1 MLLDN
6 FRRRITVLFLCMI
19 WLVALSVFALDY
31 SKVSRVIVESNET
44 ELGLIQS
51 SVIQALT
58 SVDIAYTYFDKD
70 VALKMEKHTGELMRR
85 YDQGEDPKDWDYDEL
100 KDRFG
105 MDVYVLDDSNTVV
118 YSSFKKD
125 IGINFS
131 ECCTDFSTLLDE
143 RRNSGDFY
151 HDGLDTQQQTGEIKK
166 FSYQGTKDHKY
177 IFELGYSLENDEIFE
192 SFSFLRVTREIQIM
206 YDIVERIKVYN
217 SEGYLLESN
226 KGKKHMVDDSRLPHL
241 REAFNTNKVVETE
254 SVEGEK
260 TTYLRYVPYNND
272 KDKGISTS
280 RVVEI
285 EYNKERLHDTMETMR
300 FTFYMQLL
308 AFIIISIFLSSTT
321 SRMVASPMYLAFHD
335 SLTGLKNRAAY
346 DSLVNRLI
354 NKKIPF
360 GMILID
366 LDNFKNV
373 NDVLGHEKG
382 DMILKY
388 VANII
393 KECVRDTDLAIRLGG
408 DEFIVV
414 AEGVQTHE
422 DLSVVAHRI
431 RERLTV
437 LGDSYTDFDFEC
449 YQTINEIG
457 VTMSIG
463 GVLYPTDGLD
473 IDELFA
479 KVDDSMYESKS
490 NGKDTYMGYSEN
502 KGDVD

>member
-1 MLLDN
+1 MLLDS
-6 FRRRITVLFLCMI
+6 FRRRITVLFLFI
-19 WLVALSVFALDY
+19 LWLVALSVFALDY
-31 SKVSRVIVESNET
+31 SKVSKVIVESNET

-58 SVDIAYTYFDKD
+58 SVDVAYTHFDND
-70 VALKMEKHTGELMRR
+70 VSLKMERNTEYLMDK
-85 YDQGEDPKDWDYDEL
+85 YESGEDPADWDYGEL

-105 MDVYVLDDSNTVV
+105 MDVYVLDDSNTVL

-131 ECCTDFSTLLDE
+131 ECCDDFSKLLDE
-143 RRNSGDFY
+143 RREAGKFY

-166 FSYQGTKDHKY
+166 FSYQGTKDKKY
-177 IFELGYSLENDEIFE
+177 IIELGYSLENDDIFE
-192 SFSFLRVTREIQIM
+192 SFSFLRVTREIQVM
-206 YDIVERIKVYN
+206 YDIVDRIKVYN

-226 KGKKHMVDDSRLPHL
+226 KGRKYVVSDNRKEYL
-241 REAFNTNKVVETE
+241 REAFENDRVVN
-254 SVEGEK
+254 VELVEDGK
-260 TTYLRYVPYNND
+260 TKYLRYVPYNNG

-285 EYNKERLHDTMETMR
+285 EYNKERLYDTMENMR
-300 FTFYMQLL
+300 FTFYIQLL
-308 AFIIISIFLSSTT
+308 AFIIISIFLSSIT
-321 SRMVASPMYLAFHD
+321 SKMVASPMYLAFHD

-346 DSLVNRLI
+346 DSLVNQLI
-354 NKKIPF
+354 SKNIPF

-373 NDVLGHEKG
+373 NDVLGHDRG

-393 KECVRDTDLAIRLGG
+393 NESVRETDLAIRLGG

-414 AEGVQTHE
+414 AKGIQTHE
-422 DLSVVAHRI
+422 DLRIVAERI
-431 RERLTV
+431 RERMSV
-437 LGDSYTDFDFEC
+437 LGESYTDFDFEC
-449 YQTINEIG
+449 YRTINEIG

-479 KVDDSMYESKS
+479 KVDSSMYESKTG
-490 NGKDTYMGYSEN
+490 GKNTYMGYKEDE
-502 KGDVD
+502 GDVD

>member
-58 SVDIAYTYFDKD
+58 SVDTAYTYFDKD

-143 RRNSGDFY
+143 RRNSGGFY

-166 FSYQGTKDHKY
+166 FSYQGTKDGKY

-226 KGKKHMVDDSRLPHL
+226 KGKKYMIDDRRMGYL
-241 REAFNTNKVVETE
+241 RKAFETDRVVE
-254 SVEGEK
+254 VEVVEDGK
-260 TTYLRYVPYNND
+260 TKYLRYVPYNNG

-285 EYNKERLHDTMETMR
+285 EYNKARLHDTMGNMR
-300 FTFYMQLL
+300 FTFYIQLL
-308 AFIIISIFLSSTT
+308 AFIIISIFLASIT
-321 SRMVASPMYLAFHD
+321 SKMVASPMYLAFHD

-346 DSLVNRLI
+346 DSMVNRLI
-354 NKKIPF
+354 SKGIPF
-360 GMILID
+360 GMLLID
-366 LDNFKNV
+366 LDNFKTV
-373 NDVLGHEKG
+373 NDQLGHEKG

-388 VANII
+388 VANVLND
-393 KECVRDTDLAIRLGG
+393 CVRDTDLAIRLGG
-408 DEFIVV
+408 DEFIIV

-422 DLSVVAHRI
+422 DLYIVAQRI
-431 RERLTV
+431 RERLSL

-479 KVDDSMYESKS
+479 KVDSSMYDSKT
-490 NGKDTYMGYSEN
+490 NGKNTYVGYTEE
-502 KGDVD
+502 KGEDN

>member
-6 FRRRITVLFLCMI
+6 FRRRITVLFLCI
-19 WLVALSVFALDY
+19 LWLVALSVFALDY
-31 SKVSRVIVESNET
+31 SKVSKVIVESNET

-58 SVDIAYTYFDKD
+58 SVDIAYTHFDKD
-70 VALKMEKHTGELMRR
+70 VSLKMEKYTEYLMDK
-85 YDQGEDPKDWDYDEL
+85 YENGEDPKDWDYDDL
-100 KDRFG
+100 KERFG
-105 MDVYVLDDSNTVV
+105 MDVYVLDDENTVL

-125 IGINFS
+125 IGINFAD
-131 ECCTDFSTLLDE
+131 CCKDFSELLDE
-143 RRNSGDFY
+143 RRESGEFY

-166 FSYQGTKDHKY
+166 FSYQGTKDKNY
-177 IFELGYSLENDEIFE
+177 IFELGYSLENDDIFE

-226 KGKKHMVDDSRLPHL
+226 KGKKYMISDSRMTHL
-241 REAFNTNKVVETE
+241 REAFEEDRVVD
-254 SVEGEK
+254 VEIVEDGK
-260 TTYLRYVPYNND
+260 TKYFRYVPYNND
-272 KDKGISTS
+272 KKKGISTS

-285 EYNKERLHDTMETMR
+285 EYNKSRLYDTMENMR
-300 FTFYMQLL
+300 YTFYIQLL
-308 AFIIISIFLSSTT
+308 AFIIISIFLSSIT
-321 SRMVASPMYLAFHD
+321 SKMVASPMYLAFHD

-354 NKKIPF
+354 SKNIPF

-373 NDVLGHEKG
+373 NDVLGHDKG

-393 KECVRDTDLAIRLGG
+393 NECIRDTDLAIRLGG

-414 AEGVQTHE
+414 AEGVQTHD
-422 DLSVVAHRI
+422 DLRVVANRI
-431 RERLTV
+431 RERLRV
-437 LGDSYTDFDFEC
+437 LGESYTEFDFEC

-463 GVLYPTDGLD
+463 GVLYPVDGLD

-479 KVDDSMYESKS
+479 KVDSSMYESKT
-490 NGKDTYMGYSEN
+490 NGKNTYMGYKED
-502 KGDVD
+502 KGDVE